1 MENNL
6 AKTYNPKEF
15 EDRIYEMWEKS
26 GAFRAERDP
35 DKKPFTIVMP
45 PPNITGQLVENWGLE
60 DPSGQSD
67 EVFTETIRRIEE
79 NVRALRE
86 SHDVKVI
93 TKVTVAPN
101 ILFSFG

>member
-1 MENNL
+1 MKKLYGIDMEL
-6 AKTYNPKEF
+6 TQYSKLITDIPK
-15 EDRIYEMWEKS
+15 
-26 GAFRAERDP
+26 P
-35 DKKPFTIVMP
+35 DVVILMGCNVSC
-45 PPNITGQLVENWGLE
+45 PNITGQLVENWGLE